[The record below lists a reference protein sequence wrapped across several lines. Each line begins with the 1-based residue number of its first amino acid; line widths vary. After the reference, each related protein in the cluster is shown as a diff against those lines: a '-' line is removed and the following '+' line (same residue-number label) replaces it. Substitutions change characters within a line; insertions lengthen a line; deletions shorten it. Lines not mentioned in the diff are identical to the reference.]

1 MNSYSRGNFFSSLPQ
16 VTKVV
21 LLINVALFILDYL
34 LHNAIIH
41 FLGLYSI
48 HTQAFKPY
56 QLVSHMFLHANLGH
70 IFFNMFGL
78 FMFGK
83 VLETVLG
90 SKKFFILYFASGL
103 GAALLQLLVYYWQ
116 GTPGLMIGASGAIF
130 GILAA
135 FAMMF
140 PNVELMFIFIPV
152 PIKAKYLVPIY
163 AVFEL
168 FFGIANFDKDN
179 IAHFAHLGGA
189 IVGFILIKIWKKNQ
203 FKIY

>member
-1 MNSYSRGNFFSSLPQ
+1 MNSFNRGSILGLLPQ
-16 VTKVV
+16 VTKVI
-21 LLINVALFILDYL
+21 LLINIGAFVLDFL
-34 LHNAIIH
+34 TRDAITH
-41 FLGLYSI
+41 FLGLYSFN
-48 HTQAFKPY
+48 TGAFRPY

-83 VLETVLG
+83 VLESVLG

-103 GAALLQLLVYYWQ
+103 GAAILQLLVYQLQ
-116 GTPGLMIGASGAIF
+116 GTPGVMIGASGAIF

-140 PNVELMFIFIPV
+140 PNVELMFILIPV

-163 AVFEL
+163 AVLEL

-203 FKIY
+203 FRIY

>member
-1 MNSYSRGNFFSSLPQ
+1 MNSYTRGNIFGSLPQ
-16 VTKVV
+16 VTKIV
-21 LLINVALFILDYL
+21 LLINVILFILDYL
-34 LHNAIIH
+34 LHNVIIKY
-41 FLGLYSI
+41 LGLYSI
-48 HTQAFKPY
+48 HTQAFQPY

-78 FMFGK
+78 YMFGK
-83 VLETVLG
+83 ILESVLG
-90 SKKFFILYFASGL
+90 SKKFFILYFASGI
-103 GAALLQLLVYYWQ
+103 GAALLQLFIYYLQ

-168 FFGIANFDKDN
+168 FFGIANFSKDN

-189 IVGFILIKIWKKNQ
+189 IVGFILIKIWKKTQ
-203 FKIY
+203 FKI